1 MANTIRVLSSLGTR
15 EVVEA
20 IAPDFEREHAC
31 AVARVYDSSIGL
43 LKRIADGE
51 TADVALFTAAAL
63 DGIVAQGKVAGRID
77 VSRSFVGMAVRKG
90 APRPDIGTP
99 ERLKQALLAAK
110 SLAHSKTGA
119 SGIYFAG
126 LIDRLGLRDALKAKT
141 IVRDG
146 IVADIAASGE
156 AELAVQQISELMQS
170 TGIDIVGPLPDELQQ
185 VTIFSAGVF
194 TGSAQTG
201 LAEAFVAS
209 LASPANAAL
218 IRAKGMEPA

>member
-1 MANTIRVLSSLGTR
+1 
-15 EVVEA
+15 
-20 IAPDFEREHAC
+20 
-31 AVARVYDSSIGL
+31 
-43 LKRIADGE
+43 
-51 TADVALFTAAAL
+51 
-63 DGIVAQGKVAGRID
+63 
-77 VSRSFVGMAVRKG
+77 MAVRKG

-99 ERLKQALLAAK
+99 EKLKQALLAAK

-126 LIDRLGLRDALKAKT
+126 LIDRLGLGDALKAKT

-146 IVADIAASGE
+146 IVAEIATSGE

-170 TGIDIVGPLPDELQQ
+170 PGIDIVGPLPDELQQ

-194 TGSAQTG
+194 TGSAQIG
-201 LAEAFVAS
+201 LAGAFVAH
-209 LASPANAAL
+209 LTSPATAAL

>member
-31 AVARVYDSSIGL
+31 AVARGYDSSIRL
-43 LKRIADGE
+43 LKRVADGE
-51 TADVALFTAAAL
+51 TADVAVFTATAL
-63 DGIVAQGKVAGRID
+63 DGIIAQGKVAGRID

-90 APRPDIGTP
+90 APKPDIGTP
-99 ERLKQALLAAK
+99 EKLKQALLAAK

-146 IVADIAASGE
+146 IVANIAASGE

-170 TGIDIVGPLPDELQQ
+170 PGIDIVGPLPDELQQ

-194 TGSAQTG
+194 TGSAQIS
-201 LAEAFVAS
+201 LAEAFVAD

>member
-43 LKRIADGE
+43 LKRVADGE
-51 TADVALFTAAAL
+51 TADVAVFTAAAL
-63 DGIVAQGKVAGRID
+63 DGIIAQGKVVSRID

-99 ERLKQALLAAK
+99 EKLKQALLAAK

-119 SGIYFAG
+119 SGIYFAS
-126 LIDRLGLRDALKAKT
+126 LIDRLGLGDALKAKT

-146 IVADIAASGE
+146 IVANIAASGE

-170 TGIDIVGPLPDELQQ
+170 GGIDIVGPLPDELQQ

-194 TGSAQTG
+194 TGSAQID
-201 LAEAFVAS
+201 LAEAFVAH

-218 IRAKGMEPA
+218 IRAKGMEPP

>member
-31 AVARVYDSSIGL
+31 AVARVYDSSVGL
-43 LKRIADGE
+43 LKRLADGE
-51 TADVALFTAAAL
+51 TADVAVFTAAAL
-63 DGIVAQGKVAGRID
+63 DGIIAQGKVAGRID

-99 ERLKQALLAAK
+99 EKLKQALLAAK

-146 IVADIAASGE
+146 IVATIAASGE

-170 TGIDIVGPLPDELQQ
+170 PGIDIVGPLPDELQQ

-194 TGSAQTG
+194 TGSAQIG
-201 LAEAFVAS
+201 LAQAFVAH

>member
-20 IAPDFEREHAC
+20 IAPEFERAHGC
-31 AVARVYDSSIGL
+31 AVARVYESSIGL
-43 LKRIADGE
+43 LKRVADGE
-51 TADVALFTAAAL
+51 TADVAVFTAAAL
-63 DGIVAQGKVAGRID
+63 DGMIAQGKVVSRID

-99 ERLKQALLAAK
+99 EKLKRALLAAK

-119 SGIYFAG
+119 SGIYFAS

-170 TGIDIVGPLPDELQQ
+170 PGVDIVGPLPDELQQ
-185 VTIFSAGVF
+185 VTIFSAGMF

-201 LAEAFVAS
+201 LAEAFVAH
-209 LASPANAAL
+209 LTSPATAAL

>member
-1 MANTIRVLSSLGTR
+1 
-15 EVVEA
+15 
-20 IAPDFEREHAC
+20 
-31 AVARVYDSSIGL
+31 
-43 LKRIADGE
+43 
-51 TADVALFTAAAL
+51 
-63 DGIVAQGKVAGRID
+63 
-77 VSRSFVGMAVRKG
+77 MAVRKG

-99 ERLKQALLAAK
+99 EKLKQALLAAK

-170 TGIDIVGPLPDELQQ
+170 PGIDIVGPLPAELQQ

-194 TGSAQTG
+194 TDSAQIG
-201 LAEAFVAS
+201 LAEAFVAH

-218 IRAKGMEPA
+218 IRRKGMEPA

>member
-43 LKRIADGE
+43 LKRLADGE
-51 TADVALFTAAAL
+51 TADVAVFTAAAL
-63 DGIVAQGKVAGRID
+63 DGIIAQGKVASRID

-99 ERLKQALLAAK
+99 EKLNQALLAAK

-119 SGIYFAG
+119 SGIYFAS

-156 AELAVQQISELMQS
+156 AELAVQQISELMQVG
-170 TGIDIVGPLPDELQQ
+170 GIEVVGPIPRELQTPA
-185 VTIFSAGVF
+185 VFSAGRMAAS
-194 TGSAQTG
+194 GK
-201 LAEAFVAS
+201 AELSDRLLRF
-209 LASPANAAL
+209 LASREVAPVL
-218 IRAKGMEPA
+218 RESGLEP